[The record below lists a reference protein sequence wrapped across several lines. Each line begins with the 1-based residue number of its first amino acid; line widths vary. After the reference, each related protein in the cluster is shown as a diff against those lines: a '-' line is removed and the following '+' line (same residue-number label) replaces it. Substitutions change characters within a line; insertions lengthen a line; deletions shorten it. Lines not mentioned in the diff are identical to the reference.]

1 MVKQLKNLEMMLEKE
16 NYLAF
21 EHMNDQ
27 EWLYDNE
34 VVIDFL
40 IQYMEVLDQSTIRI

>member
-1 MVKQLKNLEMMLEKE
+1 MVKQLKNQEMMLEKE

-27 EWLYDNE
+27 ELLYDNE

-40 IQYMEVLDQSTIRI
+40 IQYMEESDQSMIHF